1 MPQYLFESTKT
12 GEVHSVFF
20 HMDDEKTYLGPKGT
34 AKPGEWR
41 RVWTAPRAAI
51 DTRVDPYSAKDFV
64 KATAKNDNVGALWD
78 RAKELS
84 NKRAE
89 KEGGTDPVRQ
99 TFFENY
105 SKRRHGKK
113 HPEQLRQ
120 ESVVSAAKHGIKI
133 DWGSDD

>member
-1 MPQYLFESTKT
+1 MPQYLFESVKT
-12 GEVHSVFF
+12 GEIHTIVL
-20 HMDDEKTYLGPKGT
+20 HMNEEKVYLGPNGK
-34 AKPGEWR
+34 ANPGEWR

-64 KATAKNDNVGALWD
+64 KATNKNGDVGSLWD
-78 RAKELS
+78 RSKEMSL
-84 NKRAE
+84 KRAE

-99 TFFENY
+99 TFFEQY

-120 ESVVSAAKHGIKI
+120 ESVKTAAQHGIKI